1 MGRLPAK
8 SSTSRCAGG
17 DFRRRPG
24 SGCLTRCKTIP
35 VPQWVFIQ
43 RILIPLFLTPLFLIA
58 SAWFAP
64 GVWVLGQEREKGEPD
79 YRVEG
84 GETVVRPPPELD
96 RPPPFLSDRFK
107 AGARTLITRE
117 KFKDTQKTV
126 ADVLEDIPGLS
137 LTRGGD
143 DLSPTRVSIR
153 GSRGDQVLI
162 LLDGF
167 PLGGEQNEASARRN
181 QGRAGLDLA
190 GISLSNV
197 ESIEVVRGAASG
209 LYGPGAAA
217 GVIIIRTRRPKKPVK
232 VVSATVGSH
241 GFLESDFF
249 WNQPLKKQEGLPGS
263 LGLHFNFRKTKG
275 RYVYYDPDAAEATN
289 TTPSEAQLCA
299 VPQGGGYFERRCN
312 EKTIATLELDW
323 RRGRKGRV
331 SGLLEDYRRKGLG
344 GVENPRPFGQEK
356 RRRYRLGYEDGLSL
370 SGGEGSGADAAPESA
385 SETLGWRLH
394 LERLSSDR
402 VENTTMAQS
411 GHPAF
416 DDDRFGGEAWW
427 EQWRKRAKLRIG
439 VALGRQ
445 VLDDRAFRAD
455 RNSYAF
461 YAAWT
466 LNRDA
471 GTLETALR
479 HDRLSG
485 LGGVT
490 TGRAAFSEALFGGF
504 GLKGS
509 VATGYRPP
517 TLYEL
522 HDPGAFD
529 GDSVANPAL
538 RPENSISRDGG
549 IFLEWGKRLFGEVFY
564 FRQDTID
571 NIISLPAPESPN
583 LFRFEN
589 VSRTR
594 STGIEA
600 ALNLRFTS
608 IFSTDATWTRTRAVI
623 LENDA
628 VDSRTNGKLV
638 PGVPDRLWKVSMDWR
653 RRRWHLWLQV
663 RHKGTRYVDTLNT
676 IFLRPFT
683 VYDGGIT
690 LPLGKNFEVSL
701 EGRNLGNVTYAE
713 MDNFPPPGR
722 RGLLTLRWRAWNGK
736 KKKGEKKMR

>member
-1 MGRLPAK
+1 MG
-8 SSTSRCAGG
+8 
-17 DFRRRPG
+17 
-24 SGCLTRCKTIP
+24 
-35 VPQWVFIQ
+35 QQ
-43 RILIPLFLTPLFLIA
+43 RD
-58 SAWFAP
+58 
-64 GVWVLGQEREKGEPD
+64 QGESEFK
-79 YRVEG
+79 VEG
-84 GETVVRPPPELD
+84 GETEVRPAPEPD
-96 RPPPFLSDRFK
+96 RPPPFLTGRFK
-107 AGARTLITRE
+107 AGARTVITRE

-137 LTRGGD
+137 LTRSGD
-143 DLSPTRVSIR
+143 DLSPTRVTIR
-153 GSRGDQVLI
+153 GSRSNQVLI

-167 PLGGEQNEASARRN
+167 PLGGEQNEASARGN
-181 QGRAGLDLA
+181 QGRGGLDLA
-190 GISLSNV
+190 GISLSRV

-217 GVIIIRTRRPKKPVK
+217 GVIIIRTRRPEKPVL
-232 VVSATVGSH
+232 VVAGTVGSH

-249 WNQPLKKQEGLPGS
+249 WNQPLEAGGGPESS

-275 RYVYYDPDAAEATN
+275 RYIYYDPDGAAATN
-289 TTPSEAQLCA
+289 TTPSGAQRCS

-323 RRGRKGRV
+323 RRGREGRI
-331 SGLLEDYRRKGLG
+331 SALLEAYRREGLG
-344 GVENPRPFGQEK
+344 GVENPRPFGREK
-356 RRRYRLGYEDGLSL
+356 RRRFRLGYEDGIPL
-370 SGGEGSGADAAPESA
+370 SGGSDSETDPESA
-385 SETLGWRLH
+385 PEALGWKLH
-394 LERLSSDR
+394 LERLSSQR
-402 VENTTMAQS
+402 IENTTMDQS
-411 GHPAF
+411 NHPAF
-416 DDDRFGGEAWW
+416 DDGRFGGEAWW
-427 EQWRKRAKLRIG
+427 ERWRERAKLRIG
-439 VALGRQ
+439 GAVSRQ
-445 VLDDRAFRAD
+445 VLDDRAFRAE
-455 RNSYAF
+455 RNTYAI

-485 LGGVT
+485 LDAVT
-490 TGRAAFSEALFGGF
+490 TGRAAFSEALYGGF

-522 HDPGAFD
+522 HDPGAFS

-549 IFLEWGKRLFGEVFY
+549 IFLEWGKWLFGEALY
-564 FRQDTID
+564 FRQDTTD
-571 NIISLPAPESPN
+571 NIISLPAPESSS

-594 STGIEA
+594 STGVEA

-608 IFSTDATWTRTRAVI
+608 KFSMDAAWTRTRAVI

-628 VDSRTNGKLV
+628 VDPRTNGKRV

-653 RRRWHLWLQV
+653 RGGKHLWLQV
-663 RHKGTRYVDTLNT
+663 RHKGTRYVDALNT

-683 VYDGGIT
+683 VYDGGISVS
-690 LPLGKNFEVSL
+690 LGQYFQVSL

-713 MDNFPPPGR
+713 KDNFPPPGR
-722 RGLLTLRWRAWNGK
+722 RGLLTLRWTPWGGK
-736 KKKGEKKMR
+736 KKQGGKKKR

>member
-1 MGRLPAK
+1 M
-8 SSTSRCAGG
+8 
-17 DFRRRPG
+17 
-24 SGCLTRCKTIP
+24 
-35 VPQWVFIQ
+35 
-43 RILIPLFLTPLFLIA
+43 
-58 SAWFAP
+58 
-64 GVWVLGQEREKGEPD
+64 GQERDKGESE
-79 YRVEG
+79 YKVQG
-84 GETVVRPPPELD
+84 GETEVRPSPEPD
-96 RPPPFLSDRFK
+96 RPSPFLSDRFK
-107 AGARTLITRE
+107 AGARTVITRE

-137 LTRGGD
+137 LTRSGD
-143 DLSPTRVSIR
+143 NLSPTRVSIR

-162 LLDGF
+162 ILDGF

-190 GISLSNV
+190 GISLSRV

-217 GVIIIRTRRPKKPVK
+217 GVIIIRTRRPREPET
-232 VVSATVGSH
+232 VVAGTVGSH
-241 GFLESDFF
+241 GFFESDFV
-249 WNQPLKKQEGLPGS
+249 WNRPLKKQGGPPRS
-263 LGLHFNFRKTKG
+263 LGLHFNFRKTEGK
-275 RYVYYDPDAAEATN
+275 YVYYDPDAADATN
-289 TTPSEAQLCA
+289 TTPSSACA

-323 RRGRKGRV
+323 RQGRERRI
-331 SGLLEDYRRKGLG
+331 SGLLEDYRREGLG

-356 RRRYRLGYEDGLSL
+356 RRRYRLGYEDGLPL
-370 SGGEGSGADAAPESA
+370 SDGADSGANFEIDPESA
-385 SETLGWRLH
+385 PETLGWRLH
-394 LERLSSDR
+394 MERLSSDR
-402 VENTTMAQS
+402 IENTTMAQG

-427 EQWRKRAKLRIG
+427 ERWRKRAKLRIG
-439 VALGRQ
+439 GALSRQ

-455 RNSYAF
+455 RNTYAI

-490 TGRAAFSEALFGGF
+490 TGRAAFSEALYGGF

-522 HDPGAFD
+522 HDPGAFS

-549 IFLEWGKRLFGEVFY
+549 IFLEWGKRLFGEAIY
-564 FRQDTID
+564 FRQDTTD

-594 STGIEA
+594 STGVEA

-608 IFSTDATWTRTRAVI
+608 KFSTDMTWTRTRAVI

-628 VDSRTNGKLV
+628 VDPRTNGKLV
-638 PGVPDRLWKVSMDWR
+638 PGVPDRLWKVSMDLR
-653 RRRWHLWLQV
+653 RRGWHLWLQV

-676 IFLRPFT
+676 IFLKPFT
-683 VYDGGIT
+683 VYDGGISM
-690 LPLGKNFEVSL
+690 PLGQNFEVSL

-722 RGLLTLRWRAWNGK
+722 RGLLTLRWRPWGGKKTPGGK
-736 KKKGEKKMR
+736 KKR